1 MKRNKRYLLW
11 LVLALLTTILT
22 ACGQTGL
29 SEVEMAGTYAAQ
41 TIAAMPSAT
50 EKLMPSETATPEP
63 TATETPTQAP
73 TVGAVGPMDF
83 PEGVNP
89 LTGLMVDNPENLD
102 RRPVF
107 VKVANYPA
115 TGRPHA
121 GLSSADIVLNTI
133 SVMAATDLL
142 AFFMARM
149 PTRSGRCGPGGWWTR
164 NW

>member
-121 GLSSADIVLNTI
+121 GLSSADIVFEYYIGYGSNRFI
-133 SVMAATDLL
+133 GVFYGENA
-142 AFFMARM
+142 
-149 PTRSGRCGPGGWWTR
+149 TRSGRCGPGGWWTR
-164 NW
+164 SW